1 MVSKWYDVL
10 GRFLHFTGPKFAAYM
25 IEFIGSFFLVLTIG
39 LNVIQKNMFAP
50 IAIGSIL
57 MVMIFMGG
65 HISGAHYNPA
75 VTLGVRLTGR
85 QHITSLHASMYV
97 LVQVLGGLFASL
109 IAYGATG
116 DTFLVAP
123 GPTSSSGI
131 ALMLEFFYTFALVS
145 VMLNCATTKS
155 QNSNSFFG
163 LAIGFTV
170 LAAAFS
176 VGNLS
181 GGAFNPAVATGPT
194 ILNGIVKKG
203 TFKYLWIYWV
213 GDLAGATF
221 AAVVFRLT
229 NPSEYRA
236 QAAVAGTTT
245 RTPKNDVDR
254 KSDAEERKHLVTNTT
269 QEDDI

>member
-1 MVSKWYDVL
+1 MVSKWYDVF
-10 GRFLHFTGPKFAAYM
+10 GRFLHFTGPKFASYM
-25 IEFIGSFFLVLTIG
+25 IEFIGTFFLVLTIG
-39 LNVIQKNMFAP
+39 LNVTQKNIFAP

-85 QHITSLHASMYV
+85 QHISSSSAVMYV
-97 LVQVLGGLFASL
+97 LVQVVGGLFGSV
-109 IAYGATG
+109 ISYGATG
-116 DTFLVAP
+116 ETFVVAP
-123 GPTSSSGI
+123 GPTSGFGI
-131 ALMLEFFYTFALVS
+131 AIMLEFFYTFALVS

-170 LAAAFS
+170 LAGAYSA
-176 VGNLS
+176 GPLS

-194 ILNGIVKKG
+194 IINGIVNKG
-203 TFKYLWIYWV
+203 TFKYLWVYWL

-245 RTPKNDVDR
+245 RRPGDER
-254 KSDAEERKHLVTNTT
+254 KTIDAEERQRLVNAVPDE
-269 QEDDI
+269 QDV